1 MLHTPCGLLAPDV
14 GSLPPDFV
22 ECRIPDVGRQMLAAG
37 YKNQRIPN
45 VNRNY
50 PALSPTDV
58 GLIPRPTGIIAVWT
72 RFFSIAVKQK
82 KDIDFRLSGGS
93 KRLEASNRL
102 LPKRSY
108 GSLNIPMIHCL
119 YYPDSSS

>member
-1 MLHTPCGLLAPDV
+1 MLHTPCEHLAPDV

-22 ECRIPDVGRQMLAAG
+22 ECRIPDIGRQMLATEH
-37 YKNQRIPN
+37 KNQRIPN

-50 PALSPTDV
+50 PALSPTDA

-82 KDIDFRLSGGS
+82 KGFPEVQNGWRL
-93 KRLEASNRL
+93 RIASSRNALMAPRAFL
-102 LPKRSY
+102 
-108 GSLNIPMIHCL
+108 
-119 YYPDSSS
+119 